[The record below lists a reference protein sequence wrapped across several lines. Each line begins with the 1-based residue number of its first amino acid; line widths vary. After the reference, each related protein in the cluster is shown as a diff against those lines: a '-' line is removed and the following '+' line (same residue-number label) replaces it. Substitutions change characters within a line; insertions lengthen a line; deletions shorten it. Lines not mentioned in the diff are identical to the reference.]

1 MGEKKQKEAAQK
13 KWKKVLFVAAAILF
27 IVVMVVSSTGTRWIT
42 GIAPIKAGD
51 QVSIDYTLYSASGAP
66 IITTNQQAFK
76 QMLEKG
82 QGVMYSN
89 ALTLTANKSAT
100 QALTPISVY
109 VPSSQ
114 GGGWQQFAFYNGELD
129 AMSNGVTGMRV
140 GDTKKI
146 TITYPDPMN
155 RLFTSGELA
164 AVNMNMSAL
173 AVGDTLS
180 MGVSDNPNTTISNT
194 TTYFRLGDVTRKT
207 DAGVVVDFG
216 YPYAEITVKSF
227 TNS

>member
-51 QVSIDYTLYSASGAP
+51 QVAIDYTLYSASGAP
-66 IITTNQQAFK
+66 IITTSQQTFK
-76 QMLEKG
+76 QMLENG

-89 ALTLTANKSAT
+89 ALVLTANKSAT
-100 QALTPISVY
+100 QALTPVSVY
-109 VPSSQ
+109 VPTH
-114 GGGWQQFAFYNGELD
+114 GGSWEQFALYNRELD
-129 AMSNGVTGMRV
+129 ALSNGVTGMRT
-140 GDTKKI
+140 GDSKKV
-146 TITYPDPMN
+146 TFTYPEPMS
-155 RLFTSGELA
+155 RLFTAEELS
-164 AVNMNMSAL
+164 AVNLNISAMS
-173 AVGDTLS
+173 VGDSLT
-180 MGVSDNPNTTISNT
+180 MGVSDNPNASVSNA
-194 TTYFRLGDVTRKT
+194 TTYLRFGDVTRKT
-207 DAGVVVDFG
+207 DSGVVVDFG